1 MVPLACSE
9 ILTLEKRGR
18 SSSALSLADG
28 RRTGCYQR
36 LHCIEVLGM
45 SERYV
50 PKKSSWGFIIISG
63 PSRLFDFVLV
73 ALIDG

>member
-9 ILTLEKRGR
+9 ISTLEERGR

-45 SERYV
+45 SEN
-50 PKKSSWGFIIISG
+50 
-63 PSRLFDFVLV
+63 
-73 ALIDG
+73 

>member
-50 PKKSSWGFIIISG
+50 PKKIVVGFYHYLG
-63 PSRLFDFVLV
+63 PFSTC
-73 ALIDG
+73 